1 MNRDALILT
10 LQKIRD
16 LAAKVLRSEGSAS
29 KKNTQKKPAAKAAST
44 SDSLPDHIL
53 HLRDTGFLRQ
63 PKTIDEV
70 HLKLQGTY
78 HCNRDRVSMA
88 LLLLLKRKMLR
99 KTQKTLNDKKQTAYV
114 W

>member
-1 MNRDALILT
+1 MKNDKLISALQEIRDAADKALRAEGAT
-10 LQKIRD
+10 SSARARKSSATKV
-16 LAAKVLRSEGSAS
+16 AA
-29 KKNTQKKPAAKAAST
+29 

-53 HLRDTGFLRQ
+53 HLRDTGFLKN

-88 LLLLLKRKMLR
+88 LLRLLKRKMMR
-99 KTQKTLNDKKQTAYV
+99 KTQKVVHDKKQTAYV